1 VLSTFPEKSSKMGTT
16 PNREGILVF
25 IPAYNCAP
33 QIGRTLLQLKGC
45 EALFREVIVVD
56 NRSTDDTVKSAISA
70 AAQLDL
76 PVRVMQNWDN
86 LGLGGSHKS
95 AFAYAAREGF
105 DYLVVL
111 HGDDQGSIRDLL
123 PHIERGEHRTV
134 DCLLGARFMPGSRLE
149 GYSAFRTFGNEVF
162 NLLFSAASGKR
173 LYDLGSGLNMYRV
186 DAVRNLRYQGF
197 ADNLTFNY
205 FMILATVW
213 RRWKI
218 RFFPISW
225 REDDQVSNVKLTRQS
240 LQVLKLLTTFVFRR
254 RDFLDGQ
261 HTIRSPD
268 DYRFDTVYDSTLSTQ
283 PSGQPDV
290 PR

>member
-1 VLSTFPEKSSKMGTT
+1 MGTKS
-16 PNREGILVF
+16 NCEGILVF

-33 QIGRTLLQLKGC
+33 QIGRTLLQLKGH
-45 EALFREVIVVD
+45 EEFFREVIVVD
-56 NRSTDDTVKSAISA
+56 NRSTDNTADAAIA
-70 AAQLDL
+70 AAPQLDL
-76 PVRVMQNWDN
+76 PVRVVRNWDN

-95 AFAYAAREGF
+95 AFAYAARQGY
-105 DYLVVL
+105 DYIVVL
-111 HGDDQGSIRDLL
+111 HGDDQGSIRELL

-134 DCLLGARFMPGSRLE
+134 DCLLGARFMPGSKLE

-162 NLLFSAASGKR
+162 NLLFSAAAGKR

-205 FMILATVW
+205 YMILATVW

-240 LQVLKLLTTFVFRR
+240 MQVLKLLATFVFRR
-254 RDFLDGQ
+254 KYFLEGQ
-261 HTIRSPD
+261 HTVRAPE
-268 DYRFDTVYDSTLSTQ
+268 DYRFDAIYNSAGSMRPPTQ
-283 PSGQPDV
+283 PSRQPDV

>member
-1 VLSTFPEKSSKMGTT
+1 MGTI
-16 PNREGILVF
+16 PNREDILVF
-25 IPAYNCAP
+25 IPAYNCAR

-56 NRSTDDTVKSAISA
+56 NRSTDNTVDVAISA
-70 AAQLDL
+70 AAQLAL
-76 PVRVMQNWDN
+76 PTRVVRNWDN

-111 HGDDQGSIRDLL
+111 HGDDQGNIRELV
-123 PHIERGEHRTV
+123 PQIERGEHRTV

-149 GYSAFRTFGNEVF
+149 NYSTFRTLGNEVF

-186 DAVRNLRYQGF
+186 NAVKKLRYQGF

-205 FMILATVW
+205 YMILATVW
-213 RRWKI
+213 HRWNI

-240 LQVLKLLTTFVFRR
+240 FQVLKLLATFVFRR
-254 RDFLDGQ
+254 RYFLDGQ
-261 HTIRSPD
+261 HTPRSPE
-268 DYRFDTVYDSTLSTQ
+268 DYRFDTVYDSTASAQ
-283 PSGQPDV
+283 PLGQPDV

>member
-25 IPAYNCAP
+25 IPAYNCAR

-45 EALFREVIVVD
+45 EAHFREVIVVD

-205 FMILATVW
+205 YMILATVW

-261 HTIRSPD
+261 HTTRSPD